1 MQGRSECEVWVQ
13 RVQPIGWGLG
23 QCWVGVSKLVLT
35 SGARF
40 SILRE
45 GSGAGSRSHGGTLG
59 SGVAL
64 GVRLGFR
71 KGGKPENQ
79 EVNQRIRLVPCGFG
93 GISESGRSVG
103 EAGLGT
109 SGPWG

>member
-59 SGVAL
+59 QGWHEVSGW
-64 GVRLGFR
+64 
-71 KGGKPENQ
+71 
-79 EVNQRIRLVPCGFG
+79 
-93 GISESGRSVG
+93 
-103 EAGLGT
+103 GLGKVENLRIKK
-109 SGPWG
+109 